1 MMIVSILG
9 ILFKFNIL
17 HYYFIILLYFGLYV
31 GMLHI
36 SLLVFGIMIW
46 IKCRVNLG
54 TIQVFKIA
62 INVPRF
68 PPYKKN

>member
-1 MMIVSILG
+1 
-9 ILFKFNIL
+9 
-17 HYYFIILLYFGLYV
+17 
-31 GMLHI
+31 MLHI

-46 IKCRVNLG
+46 IKCHVNLG

-68 PPYKKN
+68 PPYKNNLMNLLCIIKLH